1 MTKAQAI
8 DIRDR
13 LNELLSDAR
22 KGAEKFKESLD
33 MSEPNKYHGFEADS
47 YQVGYLTEGIKTII
61 GVIENVAAIKKSNK
75 GEENG

>member
-13 LNELLSDAR
+13 LNELLSDAQ
-22 KGAEKFKESLD
+22 KSAEEFKESLD
-33 MSEPNKYHGFEADS
+33 KSEPNKYHGFEADA
-47 YQVGYLTEGIKTII
+47 YQVGYLTEGIKVII